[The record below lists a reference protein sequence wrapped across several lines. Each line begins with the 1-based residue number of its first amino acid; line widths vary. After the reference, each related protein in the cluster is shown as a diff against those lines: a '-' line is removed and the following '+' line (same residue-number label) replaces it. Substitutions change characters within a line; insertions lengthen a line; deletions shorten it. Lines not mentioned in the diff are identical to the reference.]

1 MCQAMFGTWDTEVNK
16 AGQKTKCYGAYILP
30 PGAYVKLYSGVRSKL
45 IEFLS
50 WQIWLCVHKKNVR
63 QEKGV
68 R

>member
-1 MCQAMFGTWDTEVNK
+1 MCQAMFGTWDSEVNK
-16 AGQKTKCYGAYILP
+16 ADQNTKCYGASIHP
-30 PGAYVKLYSGVRSKL
+30 PGAYIKLSSGVRSKL

-50 WQIWLCVHKKNVR
+50 WQMWLCVHKKNVR